1 MTSKI
6 VNFTNAPIGSLAINT
21 SWKCEKDK
29 QSMDSGCQT
38 SSELYEFNE
47 IGTQSALTEEV
58 GTQMSKVS
66 KTPRSSVGISFLP

>member
-6 VNFTNAPIGSLAINT
+6 VNFTNVPIGSLAINT
-21 SWKCEKDK
+21 SWKCEKQG

-47 IGTQSALTEEV
+47 IGTQSALYEEV

-66 KTPRSSVGISFLP
+66 PSNISSEFLVS